1 MKAHLTR
8 IPTPE
13 GDEESKMVGGDRN
26 DDSDEPNNLMAESL
40 KSIRLKKS
48 LPLSV
53 INEESNSNFA
63 SSEVRDM
70 VDIIPTP
77 RRWLRK
83 KRRDD

>member
-13 GDEESKMVGGDRN
+13 GDEKSKMVGGDRN